1 MWNQDQINELEA
13 NRVAGER
20 AAQAYRQQQ
29 LLQQPKKKKGFW
41 TDQISTGGSLAGAL
55 GGAAAG
61 TAVLPGVGTLIG
73 ALLGGAAGGA
83 GGQVAENFVSG
94 DDLGKDV
101 GSEALWGGATALP
114 FGAVGKL
121 AKAGVTAARGIGNPI
136 AQQAAKDLVVEA
148 GVKTMTPK
156 AVANLSLSD
165 SLKDAAAKQAADRL
179 AQAPTLGQK
188 LAGKLNGV
196 ADDLAVKQF
205 RLTPTQLSN
214 FSAKFGEDAG
224 KTIRNYGFTTADD
237 IATKGIEPLQNQ
249 FNSMIKNSG
258 NIPTQTVKD
267 NFDTAIAKL
276 TNSASSTNQAIG
288 KNLGEEVGGLLSKY
302 GKEIP
307 ATELNKVRREFDG
320 LVNYTQR
327 VADPNKYGVNK
338 RVADTLRQ
346 TLQGADPT
354 GQLKNVGNELSK
366 LRQLSDVVAK
376 QGELGR
382 GSLPFGLTQLLS
394 GGVGGVTGGV
404 PGALAGTAVSAA
416 VNSPA
421 GRRTLLSA
429 ADKVASGLSKTP
441 SKNIGQTLKSG
452 AVRIGGLGALSGALN
467 SAGQSSDLN
476 IAGNNTNAQNTTNAP
491 ISADPMIS
499 NIDSQYSKGQDM
511 SSSGGNTGYS
521 SDEIANALMN
531 AYAAGD
537 KKAADTLEN
546 MYQLQASIE
555 KSQSKSLSS
564 SAATQ
569 VASNANATNT
579 LDQLQGLFGSA
590 GGGSGK
596 LAGTIS
602 NALAGAGL
610 NGDVQTYNDLAASSV
625 SQLARALNGGG
636 QVSDADAAVVI
647 QALPKVTDSKE
658 VAQRKF
664 AALRN
669 RLQNALYNTQLYGG
683 GAVDNQ
689 VAQ

>member
-1 MWNQDQINELEA
+1 M
-13 NRVAGER
+13 
-20 AAQAYRQQQ
+20 
-29 LLQQPKKKKGFW
+29 
-41 TDQISTGGSLAGAL
+41 
-55 GGAAAG
+55 
-61 TAVLPGVGTLIG
+61 
-73 ALLGGAAGGA
+73 
-83 GGQVAENFVSG
+83 
-94 DDLGKDV
+94 
-101 GSEALWGGATALP
+101 
-114 FGAVGKL
+114 
-121 AKAGVTAARGIGNPI
+121 
-136 AQQAAKDLVVEA
+136 
-148 GVKTMTPK
+148 
-156 AVANLSLSD
+156 
-165 SLKDAAAKQAADRL
+165 
-179 AQAPTLGQK
+179 
-188 LAGKLNGV
+188 
-196 ADDLAVKQF
+196 
-205 RLTPTQLSN
+205 
-214 FSAKFGEDAG
+214 
-224 KTIRNYGFTTADD
+224 
-237 IATKGIEPLQNQ
+237 
-249 FNSMIKNSG
+249 
-258 NIPTQTVKD
+258 
-267 NFDTAIAKL
+267 
-276 TNSASSTNQAIG
+276 
-288 KNLGEEVGGLLSKY
+288 
-302 GKEIP
+302 
-307 ATELNKVRREFDG
+307 
-320 LVNYTQR
+320 
-327 VADPNKYGVNK
+327 
-338 RVADTLRQ
+338 
-346 TLQGADPT
+346 
-354 GQLKNVGNELSK
+354 GNELSK